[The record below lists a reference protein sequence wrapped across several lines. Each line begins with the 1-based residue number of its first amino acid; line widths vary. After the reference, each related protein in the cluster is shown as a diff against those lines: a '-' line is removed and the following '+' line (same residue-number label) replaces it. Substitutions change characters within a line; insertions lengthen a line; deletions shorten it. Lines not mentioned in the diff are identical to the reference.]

1 MAVLNVRL
9 DEHVHGQLKELA
21 EKRGA
26 SLSEYVRDLLLAEV
40 LPVQEAEVHG
50 TAAAPHSM
58 SIHDRVILAT
68 LHRIL
73 GYVLP
78 PEGGGEEGDL
88 DDQLMLAKILEEG
101 YAGEYYREVVGFSTE
116 LSRRD
121 CEKVKNTLEMFR
133 YVKFSIERLA
143 KDGAPADQKLIA
155 ELQFLGFDYNDTLE
169 CHMANYAEY
178 LIEGGRW
185 QELKPQIEVNGGYNS
200 HIGMLEVYERM
211 LAEYRRIMDSRPR
224 GGSIDSYYLSHSE
237 LERIAAAQV
246 HPSRRKD

>member
-9 DEHVHGQLKELA
+9 DEHVHDQLKELA
-21 EKRGA
+21 DEKGV

-40 LPVQEAEVHG
+40 LPVQHPETHGSAEA
-50 TAAAPHSM
+50 PQSM
-58 SIHDRVILAT
+58 SIHERVILAT

-73 GYVLP
+73 GRVLP
-78 PEGGGEEGDL
+78 PEGGEEDGDL
-88 DDQLMLAKILEEG
+88 DHQLMLAKILEEG
-101 YAGEYYREVVGFSTE
+101 YSGEYYREVEGFSTE

-121 CEKVKNTLEMFR
+121 CDKVKDILEMSR
-133 YVKFSIERLA
+133 YVTFSIERLA
-143 KDGAPADQKLIA
+143 KDGAPVEPKLVA

-169 CHMANYAEY
+169 LHMATYAEY

-185 QELKPQIEVNGGYNS
+185 QELKPQIIANGGYNS
-200 HIGMLEVYERM
+200 HSGMLAVYERM

-224 GGSIDSYYLSHSE
+224 GGSIDSYFLSQSE

-246 HPSRRKD
+246 HPSRR